1 MLPVV
6 ARIAGI
12 VCAILFAVIGVWYE
26 LQLYGD
32 GALFSYSVAVQDA
45 WAFHWHNIPGRTAVY
60 LFSLA
65 PAQAFVA
72 LTGSAAGG
80 IAVYGLLF
88 FTGPLLG
95 LLATYAAD
103 RSPGRIIFTYAC
115 FSTAAFCPL
124 VFGFPTEMWLA
135 HAVFWPALALGLY
148 AWPGGGG
155 AAWVFAALLA
165 LVFTHE
171 AALVLAAAIVAML
184 ALRGWRDLTF
194 RRAAGALAIALA
206 IWAAVKTTLPPDA
219 YFGSVLVRAAFS
231 FFDIAIL
238 KSAVLLL
245 LFAALA
251 GYAAA
256 FFIISRFA
264 PAKANI
270 VAACIVALGLIFYW
284 TGPDDSLHAANR
296 YYMRTV
302 LFAATLVL
310 GVLASFYA
318 IRAEGRLVM
327 TIPALPHL
335 LTAFAGAVTTRA
347 IVGAF
352 MLLLLVHAVETAKF
366 VSACTKYRSA
376 VAALATGEVS
386 DPGLGDPQ
394 FVSSDRIGPDL
405 NRLSWNST
413 TQFLSVIITGFKPAR
428 LVVDP
433 ADNYFWLSCAT
444 ATANS
449 NAERAVPMQ
458 GRELVRVHACLHR

>member
-12 VCAILFAVIGVWYE
+12 VCAVLFAVIGVWYE

-148 AWPGGGG
+148 ARPGGGG

-184 ALRGWRDLTF
+184 ALRGWRDLAF

-206 IWAAVKTTLPPDA
+206 IWAAVKITLPPDA

-256 FFIISRFA
+256 FFIISRVA
-264 PAKANI
+264 PAMAHI
-270 VAACIVALGLIFYW
+270 VAACIVALGLILYW
-284 TGPDDSLHAANR
+284 MGPDHSLHAANR

-310 GVLASFYA
+310 GVLASLYA
-318 IRAEGRLVM
+318 TRAEGRLGM
-327 TIPALPHL
+327 TIPALPQM
-335 LTAFAGAVTTRA
+335 LTAFASAETRA
-347 IVGAF
+347 ICGAF
-352 MLLLLVHAVETAKF
+352 MVVLLVHVVETTKF
-366 VSACTKYRSA
+366 VAAWTKYKSA
-376 VAALATGEVS
+376 VAALASGEAS
-386 DPGLGDPQ
+386 DPGLGDPR

-413 TQFLSVIITGFKPAR
+413 TQFLSVIITGFKPTR

-433 ADNYFWLSCAT
+433 ADNYFWLSCAA
-444 ATANS
+444 ATANR